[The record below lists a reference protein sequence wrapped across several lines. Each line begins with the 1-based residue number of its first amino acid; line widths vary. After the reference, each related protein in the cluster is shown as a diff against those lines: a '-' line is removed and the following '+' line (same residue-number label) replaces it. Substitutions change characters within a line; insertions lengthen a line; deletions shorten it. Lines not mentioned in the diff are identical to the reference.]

1 MTRFTRV
8 VVVAYLLFNIA
19 IVFSLYFAPGSLDAQ
34 YRGTLPITPT
44 REFLWASSGN
54 LHVFLIAATALT
66 LWMKNASERRYLIY
80 ANAGVYFLDAFSQ
93 WLYWGKH
100 IGLEPKVLHV
110 NAGTSFVVGVLLI
123 IAARTDSSQASTP
136 SGR

>member
-8 VVVAYLLFNIA
+8 VVVAYLLFNVA

-34 YRGTLPITPT
+34 YRGTAPITPT

-66 LWMKNASERRYLIY
+66 LWMKHASERRYLIS
-80 ANAGVYFLDAFSQ
+80 ANAGVYFLDAFTQ

-100 IGLEPKVLHV
+100 IGLEPKVLHT
-110 NAGTSFVVGVLLI
+110 NAGVSFVVGVLLI
-123 IAARTDSSQASTP
+123 IAALRDRET
-136 SGR
+136 